1 MHIQPRDY
9 HKNFVLIREGEIPK
23 EIIFIEKGKI
33 ACGIE
38 FKGKFYPYFNY
49 KGKSIVGDISVI
61 NKSKIYAQ
69 YICSNHVTGF
79 AIPGRVVRQLFKL
92 CPNHKREFSIFSTKN
107 AERVRNTLAGHRKA
121 LEDQNDEEKECISEE
136 AILFNKKSKVNTRMT
151 NKRNQKQSITKKKH
165 GTISDNNAD
174 YLNEISK
181 TMRDL
186 KNQQEDLLKT
196 LKENFS
202 LFAKILPKSINKS
215 G

>member
-1 MHIQPRDY
+1 M
-9 HKNFVLIREGEIPK
+9 
-23 EIIFIEKGKI
+23 
-33 ACGIE
+33 
-38 FKGKFYPYFNY
+38 
-49 KGKSIVGDISVI
+49 
-61 NKSKIYAQ
+61 
-69 YICSNHVTGF
+69 
-79 AIPGRVVRQLFKL
+79 
-92 CPNHKREFSIFSTKN
+92 
-107 AERVRNTLAGHRKA
+107 AGHRKA